1 LFASVL
7 PSGCG
12 EEFLNHPP
20 KDAYVAEEWFQT
32 EAQLDAAANAL
43 YGGVWF
49 DFQRSFLAIGDVM
62 AGNDHKGGDNPFY
75 TFNVNATTSGI
86 SEAYNSLWMAVGYSN
101 SVIEGA
107 SKYAPASLSNEAVN
121 TAIGEAL
128 VWKSMAYLY
137 LVRSFGPVPIIESN
151 SESIANGTATRLYRN
166 TVPDVYEYIVR
177 LLTRASELLPLQ
189 NDPGRINRYGAYGLL
204 AKTYLTRSGV
214 GQSGSRNPEDLAKAK
229 EYAKLVID
237 GPVLLEPSYWN
248 LFRLSTGNRNPEN
261 LISWHWQA
269 ADAWGSQNAL
279 QADLAVQNLTGFGDG
294 WGTWSG
300 PSINLQQLFGEDATL
315 TGEDNRVTN
324 DARRKS
330 TMMMDGDFYADL
342 QRDKPSDPANPA
354 SPKGLAVKWDGG
366 AQFQSGSGAWARKH
380 IVGNA
385 KDNEAEGG
393 GFIGFMKTNL
403 STHLLR
409 LADVYL
415 IYAEAVLG
423 NNERSLDPEAL
434 AALNAVRDRSI
445 EGYIKLED
453 PQDNNGDGVVNAED
467 TYLGFTI
474 QDILDERRRELAYE
488 GDNWFD
494 FVRLHYYKP
503 ELAIELLSNQERGF
517 YNGNAANPPITLSS
531 VKYTPGNGDFL
542 LPIPEGDILKN
553 PNLTEEPVPFD
564 FSTMKQLGRE

>member
-1 LFASVL
+1 MKNHKYIIWILALFGLVL

-12 EEFLNHPP
+12 EDFLDSPP
-20 KDAYVAEEWFQT
+20 QDAYIAEEWFQT

-49 DFQRSFLAIGDVM
+49 DFQRSFLSIGDVM

-86 SEAYNSLWMAVGYSN
+86 SAAYNSLWMAVGYSN
-101 SVIEGA
+101 SVIEGV
-107 SKYAPASLSNEAVN
+107 STYAPASLSDEAVN

-166 TVPDVYEYIVR
+166 TVPDIYEYIVR
-177 LLTRASELLPLQ
+177 LLTRAAELLPEQ
-189 NDPGRINRYGAYGLL
+189 NDPGRINQYSAYGLL

-214 GQSGSRNPEDLAKAK
+214 GGSGSRNPDDLQKAK
-229 EYAKLVID
+229 EYAELVIN
-237 GPVLLEPSYWN
+237 GPFQLEPVYWN
-248 LFRLSTGNRNPEN
+248 LFRISTGNRNAEN

-269 ADAWGSQNAL
+269 ADAWGSQNAM

-300 PSINLQQLFGEDATL
+300 PSISLQQLFGEDATL
-315 TGEDNRVTN
+315 TGADNRVTN
-324 DARRKS
+324 DARRRA
-330 TMMMDGDFYADL
+330 TMMMDGDLYADL
-342 QRDKPSDPANPA
+342 QRDKPSDPANPS
-354 SPKGLAVKWDGG
+354 SPKGLAIRWDGG
-366 AQFQSGSGAWARKH
+366 AQFQSGTGAWARKH

-409 LADVYL
+409 LADIYL
-415 IYAEAVLG
+415 IYAEAILG
-423 NNERSLDPEAL
+423 DAATTTDAEAL
-434 AALNAVRDRSI
+434 SALNAVRSRSI
-445 EGYIKLED
+445 SPYTPLTEF
-453 PQDNNGDGVVNAED
+453 
-467 TYLGFTI
+467 GFI
-474 QDILDERRRELAYE
+474 DILNERRRELAYE
-488 GDNWFD
+488 GDNWYD

-503 ELAIELLSNQERGF
+503 ALAIELLSNQERGS
-517 YNGNAANPPITLSS
+517 YGGNATSLPITLNS
-531 VKYTPGNGDFL
+531 VNYTPSNGDFL

-553 PNLTEEPVPFD
+553 PNLAKEPVPFD
-564 FSTMKQLGRE
+564 FATMNQLGRE

>member
-1 LFASVL
+1 MKKHKYIVWILAVFGLIL

-12 EEFLNHPP
+12 DEFLNRPP
-20 KDAYVAEEWFQT
+20 EDAYIAEEWFKT
-32 EAQLDAAANAL
+32 ESQLDAAANAL

-101 SVIEGA
+101 SVIEGVT
-107 SKYAPASLSNEAVN
+107 KYAPATLSNEVVN
-121 TAIGEAL
+121 TTLGEAI
-128 VWKSMAYLY
+128 VWKSMAYFY

-151 SESIANGTATRLYRN
+151 SESIINGTATRLSRN
-166 TVPDVYEYIVR
+166 TIPDVYEYIVR
-177 LLTRASELLPLQ
+177 LLTRAAELLPAQ
-189 NDPGRINRYGAYGLL
+189 NDPGRINKYSAYGLL
-204 AKTYLTRSGV
+204 AKVYLTRSGV
-214 GQSGSRNPEDLAKAK
+214 GQSGTRSQEDLDKAK
-229 EYAKLVID
+229 EYAKMVID
-237 GPVLLEPSYWN
+237 GPYQLEPVYWN

-269 ADAWGSQNAL
+269 TDSWGSQNAM
-279 QADLAVQNLTGFGDG
+279 QADLAIQNLTGFGDG

-300 PSINLQQLFGEDATL
+300 PSINLQELFGEDAKKV
-315 TGEDNRVTN
+315 GAANRVTK

-342 QRDKPSDPANPA
+342 QRDKPSDPANPS

-366 AQFQSGSGAWARKH
+366 AQFQSPSGAWARKH

-393 GFIGFMKTNL
+393 GFLGFMKTNL

-423 NNERSLDPEAL
+423 NNVSTSDAGAL
-434 AALNAVRDRSI
+434 QALNAVRKRSI
-445 EGYIKLED
+445 SPYTPVTEFDL
-453 PQDNNGDGVVNAED
+453 
-467 TYLGFTI
+467 T
-474 QDILDERRRELAYE
+474 DILDERRRELAYE

-494 FVRLHYYKP
+494 FVRLHYYDP
-503 ELAIELLSNQERGF
+503 ELAVDLLSSQERGA
-517 YNGNAANPPITLSS
+517 YDGTAAKQPIKLNT

-553 PNLTEEPVPFD
+553 PNLSNEPVSFD
-564 FSTMKQLGRE
+564 FSTMKHLGRD

>member
-1 LFASVL
+1 MKKHKYIVWILAVFGLIL

-12 EEFLNHPP
+12 DEFLNRPP
-20 KDAYVAEEWFQT
+20 EDAYIAEEWFKT
-32 EAQLDAAANAL
+32 ESQLDAAANAL

-49 DFQRSFLAIGDVM
+49 DFQRSFLSIGDAM

-101 SVIEGA
+101 SVIEGV
-107 SKYAPASLSNEAVN
+107 SKYAPASLSSEVVN
-121 TAIGEAL
+121 TTLGEAI

-151 SESIANGTATRLYRN
+151 SESITNGTATRLSRN
-166 TVPDVYEYIVR
+166 TIPDVYEYIVR
-177 LLTRASELLPLQ
+177 LLTRAAELLPVQ
-189 NDPGRINRYGAYGLL
+189 NNPGRINKYSAYGLL
-204 AKTYLTRSGV
+204 AKVYLTRSGV
-214 GQSGSRNPEDLAKAK
+214 GQSGSRNQADLDKAK
-229 EYAKLVID
+229 EYAQMVID
-237 GPVLLEPSYWN
+237 GPYQLEPVYWN
-248 LFRLSTGNRNPEN
+248 LFRLSTGNRNTEN

-269 ADAWGSQNAL
+269 ADSWGSQNAM

-300 PSINLQQLFGEDATL
+300 PSINLQKLFNEDATKA
-315 TGEDNRVTN
+315 GAVSRVTN

-342 QRDKPSDPANPA
+342 QRDKPSDPANPS

-366 AQFQSGSGAWARKH
+366 AQFQSPTGAWARKH
-380 IVGNA
+380 IIGNA

-393 GFIGFMKTNL
+393 GFFGFMKTNL

-409 LADVYL
+409 LADIYL

-423 NNERSLDPEAL
+423 NNASTQDPAAL
-434 AALNAVRDRSI
+434 QALNAVRSRSI
-445 EGYIKLED
+445 SPYTSITEFDLM
-453 PQDNNGDGVVNAED
+453 
-467 TYLGFTI
+467 
-474 QDILDERRRELAYE
+474 DILDERRRELAYE

-494 FVRLHYYKP
+494 FVRLQYYNP
-503 ELAIELLSNQERGF
+503 QLATDLLSSQERGS
-517 YNGNAANPPITLSS
+517 YGGNAANQPITLNTA
-531 VKYTPGNGDFL
+531 KYTPGNGDFL

-553 PNLTEEPVPFD
+553 PNLSNEPVSFD
-564 FSTMKQLGRE
+564 FSTMKQLGRD

>member
-1 LFASVL
+1 MKKNTMKNHKYIVWILALFGMVI

-12 EEFLNHPP
+12 EDFLNRPP
-20 KDAYVAEEWFQT
+20 QDTYIAEEWFQT

-49 DFQRSFLAIGDVM
+49 DFQRSFLSIGDVM
-62 AGNDHKGGDNPFY
+62 AGNDHRGADHPFY
-75 TFNVNATTSGI
+75 TFNVNPTTSGI

-101 SVIEGA
+101 SVIEGVT
-107 SKYAPASLSNEAVN
+107 KYAPASLRNEAVN

-128 VWKSMAYLY
+128 VWKSMAYLF

-151 SESIANGTATRLYRN
+151 SEAIANGTATRLYRN
-166 TVPDVYEYIVR
+166 TVPDIYEYIVR
-177 LLTRASELLPLQ
+177 LLTRAAELLPEQ
-189 NDPGRINRYGAYGLL
+189 NDPGRINRYSAYGLL
-204 AKTYLTRSGV
+204 AKTYLTRSGL
-214 GQSGSRNPEDLAKAK
+214 GRSGSRNPEDLAKAK
-229 EYAKLVID
+229 QYAKLVVD
-237 GPVLLEPSYWN
+237 GPLQLEPVYWN
-248 LFRLSTGNRNPEN
+248 LFRLSTGNRNKEN

-269 ADAWGSQNAL
+269 ADAWGSQNAM

-300 PSINLQQLFGEDATL
+300 PSVNLQQLFGEDATL
-315 TGEDNRVTN
+315 TGKDNRVMN
-324 DARRKS
+324 DARRRS
-330 TMMMDGDFYADL
+330 TMMMDGDFYPDL

-354 SPKGLAVKWDGG
+354 SPKGLAVRWDGG
-366 AQFQSGSGAWARKH
+366 AQFQNSSGAWARKH

-393 GFIGFMKTNL
+393 GMIGFMKTNL

-415 IYAEAVLG
+415 IYAEAILG
-423 NNERSLDPEAL
+423 DDETTSDPEAL
-434 AALNAVRDRSI
+434 RVLNAVRSRSI
-445 EGYIKLED
+445 SPYTPVTEFGL
-453 PQDNNGDGVVNAED
+453 
-467 TYLGFTI
+467 L
-474 QDILDERRRELAYE
+474 DILDERRRELAYE

-503 ELAIELLSNQERGF
+503 DLAIQLLSNQERGS
-517 YNGNAANPPITLSS
+517 YSGNAANPPITLNS

-542 LPIPEGDILKN
+542 LPVPEGDIVKN
-553 PNLTEEPVPFD
+553 PNLAEDPVPFD
-564 FSTMKQLGRE
+564 FSTMKKVGRE